1 MTATSLLREQI
12 TEARGFFEAT
22 MADVTA
28 EQSAWAPAGKALPIS
43 AHLAHVLTSEDMA
56 LHGLLQGS
64 APLVATSWAS
74 RAGFATPPPFGPG
87 QSWAAWAHD
96 TAFDLSALRQYGA
109 AVYAAT
115 DQFLERVD
123 DAALARLLDL
133 SAMGLGT
140 KSVAWL
146 LTTGWVTNVNLH
158 CGEISC
164 IKGLLGARGYPA

>member
-1 MTATSLLREQI
+1 MTTVSLLREQFVD
-12 TEARGFFEAT
+12 ARGFFEAT
-22 MADVTA
+22 LDDVTA
-28 EQSAWAPAGKALPIS
+28 EQAGWPPAGQALPIA
-43 AHLAHVLTSEDMA
+43 AHVAHVLASQDMA
-56 LHGLLQGS
+56 LHGLLEGS
-64 APLVATSWAS
+64 APLAATSWAG

-87 QSWAAWAHD
+87 RSWAAWARD
-96 TAFDLSALRQYGA
+96 TRFDLAALRRYGA

-115 DQFLERVD
+115 DRLLERLD
-123 DAALARLLDL
+123 EQALARALDL

-140 KSVAWL
+140 RSVAWL